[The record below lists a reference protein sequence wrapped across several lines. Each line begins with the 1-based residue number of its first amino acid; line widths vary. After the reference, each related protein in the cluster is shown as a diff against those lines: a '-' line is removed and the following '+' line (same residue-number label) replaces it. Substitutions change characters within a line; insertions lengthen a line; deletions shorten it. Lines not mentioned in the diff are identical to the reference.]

1 MFCEKGDNIELSIL
15 YEAIS
20 REEFEDLKSFI
31 HFADNRALDMSDK
44 FAKFLWRNKNLN
56 QLGFSRSFHS
66 IDRQIIPY
74 TGKNSSKERI

>member
-1 MFCEKGDNIELSIL
+1 MFCEKEDNIELSIL

-44 FAKFLWRNKNLN
+44 FAKFL
-56 QLGFSRSFHS
+56 
-66 IDRQIIPY
+66 
-74 TGKNSSKERI
+74 